1 MFHYYIFVSSFLLF
15 SGYAFYKDIHNF
27 EDTTIILEKY
37 EKAIRL
43 SLFNI
48 ILVSYLVFY
57 CFEHYIYTPV
67 YRDLNILESIEHIII
82 SNIVGQVLFYSSHRL
97 FHNVPQLQ
105 QLHKVHHEYRM
116 PIGIQAAYS
125 HPIDFVFG
133 NMVPLTIVPYILE
146 MNAYLLPFIIILGI
160 YKTVFV
166 DHSDYS
172 DDSKH
177 HINHHKYYNCNY
189 GDKWIDQLLNTCN
202 DI

>member
-1 MFHYYIFVSSFLLF
+1 MF
-15 SGYAFYKDIHNF
+15 SGYVFYKDIHNF

-37 EKAIRL
+37 EKAIQL

-57 CFEHYIYTPV
+57 CFEHYIYIPV

-97 FHNVPQLQ
+97 FHEVPRLQ

-146 MNAYLLPFIIILGI
+146 MNAYLLPLIIIFGI
-160 YKTVFV
+160 YKTVLV

-172 DDSKH
+172 DESQH

-189 GDKWIDQLLNTCN
+189 GAKWLDTLLSTLK
-202 DI
+202 